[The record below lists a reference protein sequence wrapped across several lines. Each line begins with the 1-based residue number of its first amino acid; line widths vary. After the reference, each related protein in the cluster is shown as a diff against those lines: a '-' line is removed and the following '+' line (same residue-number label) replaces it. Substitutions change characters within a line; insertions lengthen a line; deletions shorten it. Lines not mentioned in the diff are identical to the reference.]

1 MGNFFSG
8 CIQEKKEK
16 ELDRQSYNKN
26 NIYNLKSLNGK
37 ELSFDNIQIKEE
49 ISFDNILNKR
59 KRNPFNIK
67 LEYESKERNKSYSKN
82 VSYFLLD
89 DILFDNFDF
98 PYNINNI
105 INEKEYKKIYND
117 FQGKSIK
124 EILNEINNRF
134 LEMKINNEEE
144 NNKIISIE
152 NEAKKKKY
160 YKFSLDEKKVK
171 LLEDMCAMGTIM
183 KEEIIIE
190 KMKNPDKFYTKEE
203 IIKNKSNEQLYCL
216 GIFSQ
221 ILENLGMTVAILK
234 DDSKESINSSQ
245 TLLQFIANGVFN
257 KPKYNF
263 HFNMKK
269 EIIEILLNNKYKR
282 EMFHNKLKKIISK
295 EYYIDEEEI
304 IITYPRKGSYI
315 VSLIFKSIDFELN
328 ERELLRKF
336 ENYKEELGVLKK
348 IEKTIILDGC
358 KLTVSMLDVRGN
370 NKDPG
375 WAKIGEKRVVKI
387 IYHL

>member
-1 MGNFFSG
+1 
-8 CIQEKKEK
+8 
-16 ELDRQSYNKN
+16 
-26 NIYNLKSLNGK
+26 
-37 ELSFDNIQIKEE
+37 
-49 ISFDNILNKR
+49 
-59 KRNPFNIK
+59 
-67 LEYESKERNKSYSKN
+67 
-82 VSYFLLD
+82 
-89 DILFDNFDF
+89 
-98 PYNINNI
+98 
-105 INEKEYKKIYND
+105 
-117 FQGKSIK
+117 
-124 EILNEINNRF
+124 
-134 LEMKINNEEE
+134 
-144 NNKIISIE
+144 
-152 NEAKKKKY
+152 
-160 YKFSLDEKKVK
+160 
-171 LLEDMCAMGTIM
+171 
-183 KEEIIIE
+183 
-190 KMKNPDKFYTKEE
+190 
-203 IIKNKSNEQLYCL
+203 
-216 GIFSQ
+216 
-221 ILENLGMTVAILK
+221 MTVAILK

-375 WAKIGEKRVVKI
+375 WAKIGEKRGGEDYIPPLGWTGFGLKVLDVEVYENNKWLKMFNEGEWPVAYHGVAHFEKPQEVLRIAGLIYKTEFKPSTWGKI
-387 IYHL
+387 TDFDDIRHPGKKCGLGVYCSPDISYAEKYAGKARFNNENYKCVLMLRVNPKKIRQCKEFPKEYLLEPTKDEIRPYRILLKKE